1 MGVVCVSRHR
11 ADPPA
16 PPRFPSPSQGV
27 GKSCLVLRYVR
38 GTFDPASKVT
48 VGAAY
53 VGHALTLA
61 DGRAAKLE
69 IWDTAGQ
76 ER

>member
-1 MGVVCVSRHR
+1 
-11 ADPPA
+11 
-16 PPRFPSPSQGV
+16 
-27 GKSCLVLRYVR
+27 VR